1 MTPPLHRHD
10 MTDQRDCADIAD
22 VWAWKDAMEKSDIAE
37 PTDPI
42 EAADPM
48 EPIDRIEPFEAIDRT
63 ESDDHRDHRELL
75 TRPSSPRGNP
85 GDDRHVNRLADSA
98 SPYLLQH
105 ADNPVDWYEWGPE
118 AFAEAE
124 RSDRPILLSVGYA
137 ACHWCHVMAHESFED
152 ITTAAVMNAGFV
164 NIKVDREER
173 PDVDAVYMDYVTA
186 LTGQGGW
193 PMTVFATP
201 DGKPFFAGTYFPPQP
216 YAGRPSFRQVLEAIG
231 ETWQGRRDE
240 VLDAAGR
247 IGEGLAERTSV
258 GSGANV
264 PPSAEQVARGV
275 AVLRRTYDGTGFG
288 GAPKFPPSMVLEWLL
303 RHHARTGNEQALEM
317 VRGTAEA
324 MARGGIY
331 DQLGGGFARYSV
343 DAGWV
348 VPHFEKM
355 LYDNALLLRVYVHL
369 WRATGDVLARRVV
382 METAE
387 FLLRDLRTPEG
398 GFASALDADTDGVE
412 GSTYVWT
419 PDHLHSYLD
428 DADADWAAELL
439 SVNEEGTFEL
449 DASTLQLLHDPDD
462 PKRWALIRQRLL
474 DIRQQRP
481 QPARDDKVVTAWNG
495 LAIAA
500 LAEAGAVFDV
510 PEWIDAAT
518 TAADLLL
525 DVHRVEGRLVRVSRE
540 GRAGRHLG
548 VLEDYAD
555 LAEGLLALYAVTGE
569 AVRLAA
575 AGELLDVVLDR
586 FADGAGGF
594 YDTAD
599 DAEPLLKR
607 PQGPPDNA
615 TPSGQAAAAGAL
627 LTYAALT
634 GSHRHRAAA
643 EEALGVYAVLGP
655 EHPRFAGWGLAV
667 AEALLD
673 GPREVA
679 IVGPAGD
686 AGTLALRRTALQATA
701 PGLVLAV
708 GDPLEP
714 ASAPLLAERPLV
726 DGAAAAYVCRGFVCE
741 RPVTEPDDLAAALAA
756 TV

>member
-1 MTPPLHRHD
+1 VT
-10 MTDQRDCADIAD
+10 
-22 VWAWKDAMEKSDIAE
+22 
-37 PTDPI
+37 
-42 EAADPM
+42 
-48 EPIDRIEPFEAIDRT
+48 
-63 ESDDHRDHRELL
+63 
-75 TRPSSPRGNP
+75 
-85 GDDRHVNRLADSA
+85 NRLADSS

-105 ADNPVDWYEWGPE
+105 QDNPVDWYEWGPE
-118 AFAEAE
+118 AFAEAK
-124 RSDRPILLSVGYA
+124 RRDVPILLSVGYA

-152 ITTAAVMNAGFV
+152 EATAARMNEGFV
-164 NIKVDREER
+164 NVKVDREER
-173 PDVDAVYMDYVTA
+173 PDVDTVYMDYVTA

-216 YAGRPSFRQVLEAIG
+216 YAGRPSFGQVLEAIG
-231 ETWQGRRDE
+231 ETWRTRRSE
-240 VLDAAGR
+240 VEEAAGR

-258 GSGANV
+258 DAGLR
-264 PPSAEQVARGV
+264 PPTAQQVAAGV
-275 AVLRRTYDGTGFG
+275 TSIRRAYDGTGFG

-303 RHHARTGNEQALEM
+303 RHHARTGDERSLEM
-317 VRGTAEA
+317 VQGTADA

-355 LYDNALLLRVYVHL
+355 LYDNALLLRVYLHL
-369 WRATGDVLARRVV
+369 WRATGDELARRVV
-382 METAE
+382 TETAA
-387 FLLRDLRTPEG
+387 FLLRDLRTEEG
-398 GFASALDADTDGVE
+398 GFASALDADTEGVE

-419 PDHLHSYLD
+419 PDHLHSSLD

-439 SVNEEGTFEL
+439 GVNEEGTFEL

-462 PKRWALIRQRLL
+462 PQRWARIRQRLFEV
-474 DIRQQRP
+474 RQLRP

-500 LAEAGAVFDV
+500 LAEAGALLDESTWV
-510 PEWIDAAT
+510 DAAVS
-518 TAADLLL
+518 AAELLMA
-525 DVHRVEGRLVRVSRE
+525 VHDVEGRLVRVSRH
-540 GRAGRHLG
+540 GVAGRHVG

-555 LAEGLLALYAVTGE
+555 LAEGLLSLYVVTGS
-569 AVRLAA
+569 AHWLDS
-575 AGELLDVVLDR
+575 AGRLLDVVLDH
-586 FADGAGGF
+586 FADGDGGF
-594 YDTAD
+594 HDTAD
-599 DAEPLLKR
+599 DAEALLRR
-607 PQGPPDNA
+607 PKDPTDNA

-679 IVGPAGD
+679 VVGPAAD
-686 AGTLALRRTALQATA
+686 ASTIALRRTALHAST
-701 PGLVLAV
+701 PGLVIAV
-708 GDPLEP
+708 GDPADP
-714 ASAPLLAERPLV
+714 PSSPLLADRPLV
-726 DGAAAAYVCRGFVCE
+726 DGRAAAYVCRGFVCD
-741 RPVTEPDDLAAALAA
+741 RPVTSADELARGLAA
-756 TV
+756 TL